1 LPLNTKKELAA
12 VSQKKQIVDFAIRL
26 LDKLAEPII
35 KMPSVKELYREADS
49 IKFPKSSQ
57 LYKKLNDQL
66 MSNNLI
72 QQQFATLQKKAQ
84 EKLDAFKAE

>member
-1 LPLNTKKELAA
+1 LAA
-12 VSQKKQIVDFAIRL
+12 VIQKKQIVDFAMRL
-26 LDKLAEPII
+26 LDKLAEPSIR
-35 KMPSVKELYREADS
+35 MPSVKELYREADS

-57 LYKKLNDQL
+57 LYKKLNDLL